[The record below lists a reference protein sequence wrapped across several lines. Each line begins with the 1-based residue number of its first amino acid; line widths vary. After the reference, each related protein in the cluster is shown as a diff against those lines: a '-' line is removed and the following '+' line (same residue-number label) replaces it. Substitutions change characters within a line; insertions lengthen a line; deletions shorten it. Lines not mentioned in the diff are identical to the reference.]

1 MHEEALWP
9 NPRRAEANSINGF
22 KLPYLISGVLYL
34 DFRGKLIVP
43 PDQKIKLA
51 KFDAADT
58 LGFENDDKTQDK
70 LQKTLRRLDDLQ
82 DLFYAEKKRAL
93 LIVLQGMDAAGKDGT
108 VRHVMSGVSP
118 QGCSVTSFKV
128 PNSEELAHDFR
139 WHIHKSVAEKVMIG
153 IFNRSQY
160 EDVLIVRVHELVPE
174 EVWKARYGEINR
186 FERSLAE
193 NDVKI
198 LKFFLHISRE
208 EQEKR
213 FQERLHDPRKKWKYS
228 KADARERKR
237 WDDYVTAY
245 EAVLSR
251 CSTEDAPWF
260 IIPADHKWL
269 RNLAISRIIVETLEE
284 FDMHYPKSP
293 QAS

>member
-1 MHEEALWP
+1 
-9 NPRRAEANSINGF
+9 
-22 KLPYLISGVLYL
+22 L
-34 DFRGKLIVP
+34 DFSSKLIVP
-43 PDQKIKLA
+43 PDKKINLEKY
-51 KFDAADT
+51 DPADT
-58 LGFENDDKTQDK
+58 LGYDNDKKTEAKLDKQLKQLDE
-70 LQKTLRRLDDLQ
+70 LQN
-82 DLFYAEKKRAL
+82 LFYAEKKRAL

-118 QGCSVTSFKV
+118 QGCSVKSFKV
-128 PNSEELAHDFR
+128 PNSEELEHDFLWR
-139 WHIHKSVAEKVMIG
+139 IHKAVPEKGMFG

-160 EDVLIVRVHELVPE
+160 EDVLVVRVHKLVPKD
-174 EVWKARYGEINR
+174 VWKARYDQINR
-186 FERSLAE
+186 FEKNLAE
-193 NDVKI
+193 NDVKL

-213 FQERLHDPRKKWKYS
+213 FQERLHDPRKKWKFS
-228 KADARERKR
+228 KADAAERKR

-251 CSTEDAPWF
+251 CSTEYAPWF
-260 IIPADHKWL
+260 IIPADHKWF

-293 QAS
+293 QDS

>member
-1 MHEEALWP
+1 M
-9 NPRRAEANSINGF
+9 
-22 KLPYLISGVLYL
+22 
-34 DFRGKLIVP
+34 DFTSKLIVP
-43 PDQKIKLA
+43 PDKKINLEKY
-51 KFDAADT
+51 DPADT
-58 LGFENDDKTQDK
+58 LGYDNDKKTEAK
-70 LQKTLRRLDDLQ
+70 LEKQLKQLDELQ
-82 DLFYAEKKRAL
+82 NLFYAEKKRAL

-118 QGCSVTSFKV
+118 QGCSVKSFKV
-128 PNSEELAHDFR
+128 PNSEELEHDFLWR
-139 WHIHKSVAEKVMIG
+139 IHKAVPEKGMFG

-160 EDVLIVRVHELVPE
+160 EDVLVVRVHKLVPKD
-174 EVWKARYGEINR
+174 VWKARYDQINR
-186 FERSLAE
+186 FEKNLAD
-193 NDVKI
+193 NDVKL

-228 KADARERKR
+228 KADPAERKR

-251 CSTEDAPWF
+251 CSTEYAPWF
-260 IIPADHKWL
+260 IIPADHKWF
-269 RNLAISRIIVETLEE
+269 RNLAISRIIGETLEE

-293 QAS
+293 QGS

>member
-1 MHEEALWP
+1 MDFS
-9 NPRRAEANSINGF
+9 R
-22 KLPYLISGVLYL
+22 KLMVPL
-34 DFRGKLIVP
+34 DT
-43 PDQKIKLA
+43 KIKLA
-51 KFDAADT
+51 KYDPADT
-58 LGFENDDKTQDK
+58 LGHDNDKKTETK
-70 LQKTLRRLDDLQ
+70 LDSTIQRLDELQ

-108 VRHVMSGVSP
+108 IRHVMSGISP

-128 PNSEELAHDFR
+128 PNSSELAHDFLWR
-139 WHIHKSVAEKVMIG
+139 IHKAVPEKGMIG
-153 IFNRSQY
+153 IFNRSHY
-160 EDVLIVRVHELVPE
+160 EDVLVVRVHNLVPK

-186 FERSLAE
+186 FERNLAE

-213 FQERLHDPRKKWKYS
+213 FQERLHDPRKKWKFS
-228 KADARERKR
+228 KADAAERKR

-245 EAVLSR
+245 EAMLSR
-251 CSTEDAPWF
+251 CSTEYAPWF
-260 IIPADHKWL
+260 IIPADHKWF
-269 RNLAISRIIVETLEE
+269 RNLAISWIIVETLED

-293 QAS
+293 QES

>member
-1 MHEEALWP
+1 M
-9 NPRRAEANSINGF
+9 
-22 KLPYLISGVLYL
+22 
-34 DFRGKLIVP
+34 DFSSKLIVP
-43 PDQKIKLA
+43 PDKKINLEKY
-51 KFDAADT
+51 DPADT
-58 LGFENDDKTQDK
+58 LGYDNDKKTEAKLDKQLK
-70 LQKTLRRLDDLQ
+70 RLDELQ

-118 QGCSVTSFKV
+118 QGCSVKSFKV
-128 PNSEELAHDFR
+128 PNSEELAHDFLWR
-139 WHIHKSVAEKVMIG
+139 IHKAVPEKGMFG
-153 IFNRSQY
+153 IFNRSHY
-160 EDVLIVRVHELVPE
+160 EDVLVVRVHKLVPKD
-174 EVWKARYGEINR
+174 VWKARYDQINR
-186 FERSLAE
+186 FEKNLAE
-193 NDVKI
+193 NDVKL

-213 FQERLHDPRKKWKYS
+213 FQERLNDPRKKWKFS
-228 KADARERKR
+228 KADAAERKR

-251 CSTEDAPWF
+251 CSTEYAPWF
-260 IIPADHKWL
+260 IIPSDHKWF

-293 QAS
+293 QGS

>member
-1 MHEEALWP
+1 M
-9 NPRRAEANSINGF
+9 
-22 KLPYLISGVLYL
+22 
-34 DFRGKLIVP
+34 DFSSKLIVP
-43 PDQKIKLA
+43 PDKKINLEKY
-51 KFDAADT
+51 DPADT
-58 LGFENDDKTQDK
+58 LGYDNDKKTEAKLDKQLKQLDE
-70 LQKTLRRLDDLQ
+70 LQN
-82 DLFYAEKKRAL
+82 LFYAEKKRAL

-118 QGCSVTSFKV
+118 QGCSVKSFKV
-128 PNSEELAHDFR
+128 PNSEELAHDFLWR
-139 WHIHKSVAEKVMIG
+139 IHKAVPEKGMFG

-160 EDVLIVRVHELVPE
+160 EDVLVVRVHKLVPKD
-174 EVWKARYGEINR
+174 VWKARYDQINR
-186 FERSLAE
+186 FEKNLAE
-193 NDVKI
+193 NDVKL

-213 FQERLHDPRKKWKYS
+213 FQERLHDPRKKWKFS
-228 KADARERKR
+228 KADAAERKR

-251 CSTEDAPWF
+251 CSTEYAPWF
-260 IIPADHKWL
+260 IIPADHKWF

-293 QAS
+293 QGS